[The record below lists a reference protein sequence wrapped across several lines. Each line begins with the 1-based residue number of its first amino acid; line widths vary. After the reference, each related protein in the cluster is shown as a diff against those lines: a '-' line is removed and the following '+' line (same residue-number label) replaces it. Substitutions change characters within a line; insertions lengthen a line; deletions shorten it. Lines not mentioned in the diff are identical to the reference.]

1 MQIRPLTAALAAL
14 SLVIASPAAAQK
26 RVPSPQQQFGHN
38 FGEDYWLPN
47 YTQLLGYWNKL
58 AAQSDRMKLVR
69 IGTTNEKRP
78 MVMAIISSPEN
89 LKHLDR
95 FQAISAKLA
104 HAEGLTDDQARR
116 LAGEGRA
123 VVWIDGG
130 LHSNESLGVTQ
141 LGQIVYDLLSQT
153 DPETQRILKECIIL
167 AVPANPDGIELVG
180 NWYMRRAEPTTRT
193 LDWLP
198 RLYNKY
204 VGHDDNRD
212 SYMASQ
218 PETQAMD
225 SIMFRAWYPQ
235 IIYNHHQAGPAGT
248 VMAAPPYRDPFNY
261 NYDPLIPVELDWVGG
276 AMNTRF
282 IQEGKPGVT
291 FRQGSTFSTWWNGGL
306 RTTVYFHN
314 MVGILTETIGN
325 PTPMTIPVVPDRML
339 PSGSLPDPV
348 MPGVWHFSQSLA
360 YSISANR
367 AVLDLATRQREQF
380 LFNIYRMGKNSI
392 ERGDRDNWTITPTRV
407 NVVRAAADSARAR
420 KTELTAEAA
429 VAALHDPAARDARS
443 YIIPANQPD
452 FATAAKF
459 VNALVKT
466 GIGIQRATQ
475 QFTVARKTYPAGSY
489 VVRSAQAFR
498 PHILDMFEPQDH
510 PNDFA
515 YPGGPPIP
523 PYDNAGWTLAYQ
535 MGINFDRILQPF
547 DAPLQPLAGFA
558 RPVGSIAAQPAAGG
572 MYTWSGAQ
580 NDAFVAAN
588 RLLKAGQEVDRGND
602 GDFFAPANERSR
614 GILAAFATEKG
625 VNVLAAAGLP
635 TRAVKLH
642 PLRIALWDVYGGS
655 MESGW
660 TRFLFDQFE
669 FPYEVVYAPQLDA
682 PDLRSRYDVIVLP
695 DGATIGGTQ
704 ERRRGSVTPP
714 DDIPAEWKSHLG
726 SMTPARTLPAIRSFL
741 ERGGVLLA
749 SGTATHIAEQL
760 NVPVIEAPV
769 DSAGRKL
776 ERSVYYIPG
785 SVLSVRVDT
794 SAVIARGMPA
804 RADVLFDN
812 SPVFRLTP
820 AARAAG
826 VVRVA
831 WFDSPAPL
839 RSGWAWG
846 QRYLDGT
853 AAIVSA
859 PVGAGMLYLY
869 GPEMNF
875 RSQSHGTFRFL
886 FNALYPPVTSTSTHA
901 STTAS
906 TNTANR

>member
-1 MQIRPLTAALAAL
+1 MQIRHVIAALAL
-14 SLVIASPAAAQK
+14 SSTAVVPAAAQK
-26 RVPSPQQQFGHN
+26 RVTSPQEQFGHN

-47 YTQLLGYWNKL
+47 YAQLLGYWNKL
-58 AAQSDRMKLVR
+58 ATQTDRMKLVR
-69 IGTTNEKRP
+69 IGTTSEGRP
-78 MVMAIISSPEN
+78 MVMAIISSPDN
-89 LKHLDR
+89 LKHLAR
-95 FQAISAKLA
+95 YQAISAQLA
-104 HAEGLTDDQARR
+104 HAEGLTDQQAHA
-116 LAGEGRA
+116 LAAEGRV

-130 LHSNESLGVTQ
+130 LHSTESLGVTQ
-141 LGQIVYDLLSQT
+141 LGQTVYDLLSQN
-153 DPETQRILKECIIL
+153 DPETERFLKECIIL
-167 AVPANPDGIELVG
+167 AVPANPDGIEVVG
-180 NWYMRRAEPTTRT
+180 NWYMRRADPSKRT
-193 LDWLP
+193 LEWLP

-235 IIYNHHQAGPAGT
+235 IMYNHHQAGPAGT

-291 FRQGSTFSTWWNGGL
+291 FRQGSEFSTWWNGGL

-314 MVGILTETIGN
+314 MIGILTETIGN
-325 PTPMTIPVVPDRML
+325 PTPMTIPVVPARML

-367 AVLDLATRQREQF
+367 AVLDLAARQREQF
-380 LFNIYRMGKNSI
+380 LFNIYTMGKNSI
-392 ERGDRDNWTITPTRV
+392 QRGSRDNWTITPTRV
-407 NVVRAAADSARAR
+407 NEVRAAADSAAAR

-429 VAALHDPAARDARS
+429 IAALHDPAARDARS
-443 YIIPANQPD
+443 YVIPADQPD

-459 VNALVKT
+459 VNTLVKT
-466 GIGIQRATQ
+466 GITIQRATQ
-475 QFTVARKTYPAGSY
+475 QFTVDSRTYPASSY

-510 PNDFA
+510 PNDFV

-535 MGINFDRILQPF
+535 MGVKFDRIQNGF
-547 DAPLQPLAGFA
+547 DAPLETLTGFA
-558 RPVGSIAAQPAAGG
+558 KPVGSIAASVPTGG
-572 MYTWSGAQ
+572 MYMWSGAQ
-580 NDAFVAAN
+580 NDAFVAVN
-588 RLLKAGQEVDRGND
+588 RLLKAGQEVDRSTS
-602 GDFFAPANERSR
+602 GDFFAPATAQTRAV
-614 GILAAFATEKG
+614 LAAFAAENG
-625 VNVLAAAGLP
+625 VNVAAVP
-635 TRAVKLH
+635 THPSHMTKLR
-642 PLRIALWDVYGGS
+642 PVRIALWDVYGGS

-682 PDLRSRYDVIVLP
+682 GDLRSKYDVIFLP
-695 DGATIGGTQ
+695 NGATIGAPD
-704 ERRRGSVTPP
+704 RRRGGGSSTPP
-714 DDIPAEWKSHLG
+714 DDIPSEWKSHLG
-726 SMTPARTLPAIRSFL
+726 RMTLEKTLPAIRAFM
-741 ERGGVLLA
+741 EHGGVVLA
-749 SGTATHIAEQL
+749 NGTATHIAEQL
-760 NVPVIEAPV
+760 ALPITEAPT

-776 ERSVYYIPG
+776 DRNTYYIPG
-785 SVLSVRVDT
+785 SILSVRVDT
-794 SAVIARGMPA
+794 SEAIARDMAP
-804 RADVLFDN
+804 RADVIFDN
-812 SPVFRLTP
+812 SPVFRLAPT
-820 AARAAG
+820 ARAAG
-826 VVRVA
+826 VTRVA
-831 WFDSPAPL
+831 WFDSPTPL

-853 AAIVSA
+853 AAIVAA
-859 PVGAGMLYLY
+859 PVGEGMLYLY

-875 RSQSHGTFRFL
+875 RSQSHGTFKLL
-886 FNALYPPVTSTSTHA
+886 FNALYPPPT
-901 STTAS
+901 
-906 TNTANR
+906 R